1 MIVLSVIIPALNAAA
16 HLPATLAALGSGD
29 EVIVVDGGSSDETV
43 DVAKRAGAR
52 LVAAPRG
59 RGTQLARGAEE
70 AKGEWLLFLHADTVL
85 APTWREDMERFRTN
99 EANRERAAVFRFALD
114 TAAPAARRLERL
126 VALRVR
132 WFGLPYGDQGLLISR
147 AFYRAIGGFA
157 ALPIMEDVDLVR
169 RIGWSR
175 ITPLE
180 TAAITSAER
189 WVRDGWW
196 RRSARNLT
204 CLTLYFAGVP
214 TTTIARLYG

>member
-1 MIVLSVIIPALNAAA
+1 MIVPSVIIPALNAAA

-43 DVAKRAGAR
+43 DVAKRAGVR
-52 LVAAPRG
+52 LVVGPRG
-59 RGTQLARGAEE
+59 RGTQLARGADE
-70 AKGEWLLFLHADTVL
+70 AKGAWLLFLHADTVL
-85 APTWREDMERFRTN
+85 EPTWREEVARFIADD
-99 EANRERAAVFRFALD
+99 ANRERAAVFRFALD

-169 RIGWSR
+169 RIGRSR
-175 ITPLE
+175 IVPLD

-189 WVRDGWW
+189 WERDGWW
-196 RRSARNLT
+196 RRSARNIA
-204 CLTLYFAGVP
+204 CLTLHFAGVP
-214 TTTIARLYG
+214 ATTIARLYG